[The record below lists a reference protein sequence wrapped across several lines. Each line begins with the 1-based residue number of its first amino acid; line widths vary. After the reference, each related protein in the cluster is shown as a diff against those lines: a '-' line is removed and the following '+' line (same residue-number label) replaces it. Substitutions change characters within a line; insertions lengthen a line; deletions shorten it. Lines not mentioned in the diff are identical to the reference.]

1 MEVGK
6 TDWEKEINQRLIK
19 NNFYSEKELLNIL
32 IQLVKALNYLQK
44 NNISHRDIKAQNV
57 LVFSNNVYKLAD
69 FGEAKKFDSVGRD
82 ILNTLRGT
90 ELYMSPIL
98 FYGLQRRIFDLKHNT
113 YKSDVF
119 SLGMCVLFAATLK
132 IKVLCKIR
140 EFNNDKK
147 VLDFLHKMLKERYS
161 EKFINLIALM
171 LKLNEDDR
179 VDFIELEK
187 ILNEE
192 FGED

>member
-1 MEVGK
+1 MN
-6 TDWEKEINQRLIK
+6 T
-19 NNFYSEKELLNIL
+19 S
-32 IQLVKALNYLQK
+32 
-44 NNISHRDIKAQNV
+44 
-57 LVFSNNVYKLAD
+57 
-69 FGEAKKFDSVGRD
+69 
-82 ILNTLRGT
+82 TLRGT

-98 FYGLQRRIFDLKHNT
+98 FEGLKNKIFDLKYNP

-119 SLGMCVLFAATLK
+119 SLGMCILFAATLK

-147 VLDFLHKMLKERYS
+147 VMMFLNKMLNDKYS
-161 EKFINLIALM
+161 EKFVNLIGIM
-171 LKLNEDDR
+171 LKINENDR

-192 FGED
+192 YGDD